1 MPNNFFLNII
11 LMATLAYR
19 MIVLH
24 FIYHIG
30 YFRYWDDDR
39 DSSGNDFQF
48 LGTKVGVSKK
58 LGTKI

>member
-1 MPNNFFLNII
+1 
-11 LMATLAYR
+11 MATLAYR

-39 DSSGNDFQF
+39 DSNGNDFQI